1 MASTRITLVGCEP
14 IGTLL
19 GLALKAV
26 NKNFEVVAHDK
37 KREAAREALKLKAAD
52 REEWN
57 LPKACAGA
65 AIVFVTTPPDQ
76 VELTLQSIGPDLM
89 PGATVCVVGGS
100 NVVNLA
106 LADKHLPESVAF
118 VSSSL
123 VLHPVL
129 IDAPHDAAKLKGAM
143 WSLVGRGSAE
153 HLGGFAGFVEALGAR
168 PLFVDARERDGMAL
182 SVDVLPQILAGLLM
196 ATVSKDAAW
205 RERGWAAGA
214 DFAAATAGTTNAAA
228 LVDALLADKKASSHW
243 LNQFMRECM
252 ALRDAIE
259 AEDGDAAKNQLA
271 AAAER
276 RERWLDD
283 WRAGRDS
290 GAVPIESQGR
300 SMLGMFV
307 GQRMADMFGGRPS
320 GDKGRK

>member
-1 MASTRITLVGCEP
+1 MTTQVTVKDATRIARKVH
-14 IGTLL
+14 
-19 GLALKAV
+19 ASV
-26 NKNFEVVAHDK
+26 NRASDPRNVDWN
-37 KREAAREALKLKAAD
+37 D
-52 REEWN
+52 R
-57 LPKACAGA
+57 
-65 AIVFVTTPPDQ
+65 
-76 VELTLQSIGPDLM
+76 
-89 PGATVCVVGGS
+89 
-100 NVVNLA
+100 
-106 LADKHLPESVAF
+106 
-118 VSSSL
+118 
-123 VLHPVL
+123 
-129 IDAPHDAAKLKGAM
+129 
-143 WSLVGRGSAE
+143 
-153 HLGGFAGFVEALGAR
+153 
-168 PLFVDARERDGMAL
+168 
-182 SVDVLPQILAGLLM
+182 
-196 ATVSKDAAW
+196 
-205 RERGWAAGA
+205 
-214 DFAAATAGTTNAAA
+214 
-228 LVDALLADKKASSHW
+228 VDALLADKKASSHW